1 MSTYRYDI
9 CAISDALTD
18 YLLTVE
24 DGEVERLGLVRG
36 RSFAVDEALRK
47 RLERTFSSR
56 PDDVIVCA
64 GGSPANTAH
73 GASRLHLRCAFIGCV
88 GNDDNGYRYIHQL
101 RDDDIDTFVSIKDG
115 RSGIAY
121 TLVTPD
127 GERTFGVDFGVCK
140 QLMPY
145 EVLYQVLATTR
156 FLHFSAYE
164 LRGDHPI
171 GAAARK
177 AQRKARALGHRVSF
191 DLADAAL
198 LDRRVEAI
206 HECLTDGVHVVFAN
220 RDEALRYSRDSED
233 TGDLGCELE
242 RHAEVV
248 VIKLGPE
255 GCLIRH
261 AGKTTA
267 ISTLPVERPLDLNGA
282 GDAFQAGF
290 LYGLCKELPLTVCAR
305 IGNYYASH
313 IIQTLGAQSRVRL
326 EGIEYLV
333 SAEDGDEGDWR
344 QRQPVLR
351 SLMRKTGK
359 PR

>member
-1 MSTYRYDI
+1 MNAYRYDI

-18 YLLTVE
+18 YLLAVDDE
-24 DGEVERLGLVRG
+24 EVERLGLVRG
-36 RSFAVDEALRK
+36 RSFAVDHGLRK
-47 RLERTFSSR
+47 RLERTFAAR

-73 GASRLHLRCAFIGCV
+73 GASRLNLRCAFIGCV

-101 RDDDIDTFVSIKDG
+101 REDQIDTFVSIKDG

-121 TLVTPD
+121 TLITPD

-145 EVLYQVLATTR
+145 EVLYQVLAETR

-171 GAAARK
+171 AAAARK
-177 AQRKARALGHRVSF
+177 AQRKARSLGHKVSF

-206 HECLTDGVHVVFAN
+206 HECLADGVDVVFAN
-220 RDEALRYSRDSED
+220 RDEALRFSHDSD
-233 TGDLGCELE
+233 DVDDLGAELE
-242 RHAEVV
+242 QHAEVV
-248 VIKLGPE
+248 VVKLGAE
-255 GCLIRH
+255 GCLLR
-261 AGKTTA
+261 AGGKVLRVATM
-267 ISTLPVERPLDLNGA
+267 PVESPLDLNGA

-290 LYGLCKELPLTVCAR
+290 LYGICRELPLPVCAR

-313 IIQTLGAQSRVRL
+313 VIQTLGAQSRVRL

-333 SAEDGDEGDWR
+333 AAERDEGDWR
-344 QRQPVLR
+344 QRQPVLS
-351 SLMRKTGK
+351 SLMRKTGR